1 MGECECSFPRITKS
15 STCFNMCSGV
25 VKMKTVRE
33 FNIAQKSN
41 VSIVMNMH
49 VVFVICLYYLIKK
62 YI

>member
-15 STCFNMCSGV
+15 SSCFNICSGV
-25 VKMKTVRE
+25 VNMKTVRA
-33 FNIAQKSN
+33 FNLAQKSN
-41 VSIVMNMH
+41 VSTVMYMY